1 MGPCQAAFCAFRAAG
16 IAHAIDR
23 DAHPQ
28 SWLID
33 FLRERWRGMRPLGWG
48 SGLRQMELTRR
59 IYLDLLGLRNDEV
72 AAP

>member
-1 MGPCQAAFCAFRAAG
+1 
-16 IAHAIDR
+16 
-23 DAHPQ
+23 
-28 SWLID
+28 
-33 FLRERWRGMRPLGWG
+33 MRPLGWG